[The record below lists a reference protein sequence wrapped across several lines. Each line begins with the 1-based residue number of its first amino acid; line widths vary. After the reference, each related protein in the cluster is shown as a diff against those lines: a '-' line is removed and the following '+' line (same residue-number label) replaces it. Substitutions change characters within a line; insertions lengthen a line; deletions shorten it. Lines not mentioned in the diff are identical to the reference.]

1 MIWLVSTMAQ
11 LTLDP
16 VATAP
21 GSETSERGNAVSD
34 LFAKYDVPAPR
45 YTSYPTVPFWTDSP
59 TTGQWIEELNR
70 AFADQSASW
79 SLYFHLPYCET
90 LCTFCACNT
99 VITRDHGRE
108 EAYIDLLSKEWGLY
122 LDTVSALRERP
133 LLGVHLG
140 GGTPTFFSAE
150 NLERILKP
158 ILAAARR
165 DSDQFEASVEVHPG
179 HTTREQLVTLRQLG
193 FTRISIGV
201 QDFDPE
207 VQRLVNRHQPYEVT
221 RSVTEVARE
230 LGYTS
235 INYDLIYGLPRQ
247 TPESFAAT
255 VVKTI
260 ELRPDRIA
268 LYSFALVPWIKPA
281 QRSYSD
287 EDLPKAG
294 EKRALYEMARAE
306 LAGAGY
312 VEIGMDHFAL
322 PHDGMAEAQRNGTLH
337 RNFQGYTERRTQVL
351 LGLGVSAISETPTC
365 FHQNEKAFPV
375 YERRVQQ
382 GEIPTLRGHLLSE
395 EDRRLRE
402 QILTFMTRFEVGLRP
417 EQCDDVR
424 GYLAPLISD
433 GLVEVNGQRLILTD
447 RGRPFLRN
455 ACMFFDQRLRQQE
468 QRPQVFSQAL

>member
-1 MIWLVSTMAQ
+1 VT
-11 LTLDP
+11 
-16 VATAP
+16 
-21 GSETSERGNAVSD
+21 D

-70 AFADQSASW
+70 AFADETASW

-108 EAYIDLLSKEWGLY
+108 ETYIDLLSKEWGLY
-122 LDTVSALRERP
+122 LDAVPALRERP

-140 GGTPTFFSAE
+140 GGTPTFFSAA

-158 ILAAARR
+158 ILADARR
-165 DSDQFEASVEVHPG
+165 AGDQFEASVEVHPG
-179 HTTREQLVTLRQLG
+179 HTTREQLATLRQLG

-221 RSVTEVARE
+221 RSVTDVARE

-235 INYDLIYGLPRQ
+235 VNYDLIYGLPRQ
-247 TPESFAAT
+247 NPESFASTIAR
-255 VVKTI
+255 TI

-294 EKRALYEMARAE
+294 EKRALYEMAREE

-322 PHDGMAEAQRNGTLH
+322 PHDGMAEAQRKGTLH

-417 EQCDDVR
+417 EQHDDAR
-424 GYLAPLISD
+424 NYLEPLISD
-433 GLVEVNGQRLILTD
+433 GLVEVNGQILILTE

-468 QRPQVFSQAL
+468 QRPKVFSQAL

>member
-1 MIWLVSTMAQ
+1 
-11 LTLDP
+11 
-16 VATAP
+16 
-21 GSETSERGNAVSD
+21 
-34 LFAKYDVPAPR
+34 
-45 YTSYPTVPFWTDSP
+45 
-59 TTGQWIEELNR
+59 
-70 AFADQSASW
+70 
-79 SLYFHLPYCET
+79 
-90 LCTFCACNT
+90 
-99 VITRDHGRE
+99 
-108 EAYIDLLSKEWGLY
+108 
-122 LDTVSALRERP
+122 LRERP

-158 ILAAARR
+158 ILADARMAG
-165 DSDQFEASVEVHPG
+165 DQFEASVEVHPG
-179 HTTREQLVTLRQLG
+179 HTTREQLVTLRRLG

-221 RSVTEVARE
+221 KSVTDVARE

-235 INYDLIYGLPRQ
+235 VNYDLIYGLPRQ
-247 TPESFAAT
+247 NPDSFATT
-255 VVKTI
+255 VEKTI

-294 EKRALYEMARAE
+294 EKRALYEMARE
-306 LAGAGY
+306 KLASAGY
-312 VEIGMDHFAL
+312 IEIGMDHFAL
-322 PHDGMAEAQRNGTLH
+322 PHDGMAEAQRKGTLH
-337 RNFQGYTERRTQVL
+337 RNFQGYTEKRTSVL
-351 LGLGVSAISETPTC
+351 LGLGVSAISEAPTC

-382 GEIPTLRGHLLSE
+382 GEIPTLRGHLLSD

-402 QILTFMTRFEVGLRP
+402 QILIFMTSFEVGLLP
-417 EQCDDVR
+417 EQRDDAR
-424 GYLAPLISD
+424 SYLEPLISD
-433 GLVEVNGQRLILTD
+433 GLVTVDGQRLILTE

-455 ACMFFDQRLRQQE
+455 ACMFFDQRLRQQGH
-468 QRPQVFSQAL
+468 RPQVFSQAL

>member
-1 MIWLVSTMAQ
+1 MT
-11 LTLDP
+11 
-16 VATAP
+16 
-21 GSETSERGNAVSD
+21 D

-59 TTGQWIEELNR
+59 TTEQWLNELND
-70 AFADQSASW
+70 ACVDDATTW
-79 SLYFHLPYCET
+79 SLYFHLPFCET

-108 EAYIDLLSKEWGLY
+108 EDYLGLLSEEWRLY
-122 LDTVSALRERP
+122 SDRVPALRERP
-133 LLGVHLG
+133 LLGLHLG

-150 NLERILKP
+150 NLERILEP
-158 ILAAARR
+158 ILA
-165 DSDQFEASVEVHPG
+165 DSRVDADQFEASVEVHPG
-179 HTTREQLVTLRQLG
+179 HTTREQLITLRGLG

-201 QDFDPE
+201 QDFEPE

-221 RSVTEVARE
+221 KSVTDVARE

-235 INYDLIYGLPRQ
+235 VNYDLIYGLPRQ
-247 TPESFAAT
+247 NTDRFRET
-255 VVKTI
+255 IEKTI

-287 EDLPKAG
+287 DDLPRAG
-294 EKRALYEMARAE
+294 EKRALYELARE
-306 LAGAGY
+306 MLATAGY

-322 PHDGMAEAQRNGTLH
+322 PHDGLAEAQRNATLH

-375 YERRVQQ
+375 YERRIRQ
-382 GEIPTLRGHLLSE
+382 GEIPTLRGHLLTE

-402 QILTFMTRFEVGLRP
+402 QILTFMTRFEVELQP
-417 EQCDDVR
+417 EQTDDATVF
-424 GYLAPLISD
+424 LDPLVGD
-433 GLVEVNGQRLILTD
+433 GLVEVRDQKLILTE

-468 QRPQVFSQAL
+468 QRPKLFSQAL

>member
-1 MIWLVSTMAQ
+1 VT
-11 LTLDP
+11 
-16 VATAP
+16 
-21 GSETSERGNAVSD
+21 D

-59 TTGQWIEELNR
+59 TTQRWLKELND
-70 AFADQSASW
+70 ACDNDAATW
-79 SLYFHLPYCET
+79 SLYFHLPFCES

-108 EAYIDLLSKEWGLY
+108 EGYVDLLAKEWQLY
-122 LDTVSALRERP
+122 LENVPSLRERP

-140 GGTPTFFSAE
+140 GGTPTFFSTE

-158 ILAAARR
+158 ILTATSTDPNR
-165 DSDQFEASVEVHPG
+165 FEASVEVHPG
-179 HTTREQLVTLRQLG
+179 HTTREQLVMLKGLG

-221 RSVTEVARE
+221 KSVTDTARE

-235 INYDLIYGLPRQ
+235 VNYDLIYGLPRQ
-247 TPESFAAT
+247 SIEGFPLT
-255 VVKTI
+255 VQKTI

-268 LYSFALVPWIKPA
+268 LYSFARVPWIKPA
-281 QRSYSD
+281 QRSYKD
-287 EDLPKAG
+287 EDLPVAG
-294 EKRALYEMARAE
+294 EKRALYELARDL
-306 LAGAGY
+306 LADAGY

-322 PHDGMAEAQRNGTLH
+322 PLDGIARAQQDGTLH
-337 RNFQGYTERRTQVL
+337 RNFQGYTETRTDVL

-375 YERRVQQ
+375 YERRVKQ
-382 GEIPTLRGHLLSE
+382 GEIPTLRGHLLSA
-395 EDRRLRE
+395 EDQRLRE
-402 QILTFMTRFEVGLRP
+402 QILTFMTRFAVELEP
-417 EQCDDVR
+417 EQIDDAR
-424 GYLAPLISD
+424 IFLDSMLGD
-433 GLVEVNGQRLILTD
+433 GLVEVRDGKLILTE

-455 ACMFFDQRLRQQE
+455 ACMFFDRRLRTQE

>member
-1 MIWLVSTMAQ
+1 MT
-11 LTLDP
+11 
-16 VATAP
+16 
-21 GSETSERGNAVSD
+21 D
-34 LFAKYDVPAPR
+34 LFAKYDIPAPR

-59 TTGQWIEELNR
+59 TTGQWIEELNQ
-70 AFADQSASW
+70 AFADESASW
-79 SLYFHLPYCET
+79 SLYFHLPFCET

-108 EAYIDLLSKEWGLY
+108 QTYIDLLAKEWGLY
-122 LDTVSALRERP
+122 LDRVPALRERP

-140 GGTPTFFSAE
+140 GGTPTFFSAK

-158 ILAAARR
+158 IFADARMAG
-165 DSDQFEASVEVHPG
+165 DQFEASVEVHPG

-207 VQRLVNRHQPYEVT
+207 VQRLVNRDQPYEVT
-221 RSVTEVARE
+221 KLVSEIARE

-235 INYDLIYGLPRQ
+235 VNYDLIYGLPRQ
-247 TPESFAAT
+247 NPETFAAT
-255 VVKTI
+255 VAKTI

-268 LYSFALVPWIKPA
+268 LYSFARVPWIKPA
-281 QRSYSD
+281 QRSYKD

-294 EKRALYEMARAE
+294 EKRALYEMAREE

-312 VEIGMDHFAL
+312 IEIGMDHFAL
-322 PHDGMAEAQRNGTLH
+322 PHDGMAEAQRKGTLH

-402 QILTFMTRFEVGLRP
+402 QILTFMTRFEVGLLP
-417 EQCDDVR
+417 EQRDDAR
-424 GYLAPLISD
+424 NYLEPLISD
-433 GLVEVNGQRLILTD
+433 GLVQVKGQSLILTE

>member
-1 MIWLVSTMAQ
+1 MT
-11 LTLDP
+11 
-16 VATAP
+16 
-21 GSETSERGNAVSD
+21 D

-59 TTGQWIEELNR
+59 TTEQWLNELES
-70 AFADQSASW
+70 AFEDEAATW
-79 SLYFHLPYCET
+79 SLYFHLPFCES

-108 EAYIDLLSKEWGLY
+108 ENYIDLLSKEWGLY
-122 LDTVSALRERP
+122 LDHVPALGERP
-133 LLGVHLG
+133 LLGLHLG

-158 ILAAARR
+158 ILTATRT
-165 DSDQFEASVEVHPG
+165 DVDQFEASVEVHPG

-207 VQRLVNRHQPYEVT
+207 VQRLVNRHQPYGVT
-221 RSVTEVARE
+221 KSVTDIARE

-235 INYDLIYGLPRQ
+235 VNYDLIYGLPRQ
-247 TPESFAAT
+247 SPDRFQETIT
-255 VVKTI
+255 KTI

-268 LYSFALVPWIKPA
+268 LYSFARVPWIKPA
-281 QRSYSD
+281 QRSYKD
-287 EDLPKAG
+287 EDLPVAG
-294 EKRALYEMARAE
+294 EKRALYELAREMLGA
-306 LAGAGY
+306 AGY

-322 PHDGMAEAQRNGTLH
+322 PQDGIARAQREGTLH
-337 RNFQGYTERRTQVL
+337 RNFQGYTETRTHVL

-375 YERRVQQ
+375 YQRRVQQ
-382 GEIPTLRGHLLSE
+382 GELPTLRGHLLSE

-402 QILTFMTRFEVGLRP
+402 QILTFMTSFEVDLWP
-417 EQCDDVR
+417 EQTRDAEVF
-424 GYLAPLISD
+424 LAPLISD
-433 GLVEVNGQRLILTD
+433 GLVELDKEKLILTE

-455 ACMFFDQRLRQQE
+455 ACMFFDQRLRRQE
-468 QRPQVFSQAL
+468 PRAQVFSQAL

>member
-1 MIWLVSTMAQ
+1 MT
-11 LTLDP
+11 
-16 VATAP
+16 
-21 GSETSERGNAVSD
+21 D

-59 TTGQWIEELNR
+59 TTEQWLNDLNN
-70 AFADQSASW
+70 ACEDEATTW
-79 SLYFHLPYCET
+79 SLYFHLPFCES

-108 EAYIDLLSKEWGLY
+108 EDYIDLLSKEWGLY
-122 LDTVSALRERP
+122 SDRVPALRRRP
-133 LLGVHLG
+133 LLGLHLG

-150 NLERILKP
+150 NLERILEP
-158 ILAAARR
+158 ILADSHVAA
-165 DSDQFEASVEVHPG
+165 DQFEASVEVHPG
-179 HTTREQLVTLRQLG
+179 HTTRQQLITLRRLG

-221 RSVTEVARE
+221 KSITDIARE

-235 INYDLIYGLPRQ
+235 VNYDLIYGLPRQ
-247 TPESFAAT
+247 NTDRFSET
-255 VVKTI
+255 IGKTI

-287 EDLPKAG
+287 DDLPRG
-294 EKRALYEMARAE
+294 GDKRALYELARE
-306 LAGAGY
+306 MLATAGY
-312 VEIGMDHFAL
+312 IEIGMDHFAL

-375 YERRVQQ
+375 YERRVRQ
-382 GEIPTLRGHLLSE
+382 GEVPTLRGHLLTE

-402 QILTFMTRFEVGLRP
+402 QILTFMTRFEVDLMP
-417 EQCDDVR
+417 EQSDDATIFF
-424 GYLAPLISD
+424 APLVGD
-433 GLVEVNGQRLILTD
+433 GLVELRDQKLILTE

-455 ACMFFDQRLRQQE
+455 ACMFFDRRLRQQE
-468 QRPQVFSQAL
+468 QRPKLFSQAL

>member
-1 MIWLVSTMAQ
+1 MT
-11 LTLDP
+11 
-16 VATAP
+16 
-21 GSETSERGNAVSD
+21 D

-59 TTGQWIEELNR
+59 TTEQWLTELNN
-70 AFADQSASW
+70 ACENETTTW
-79 SLYFHLPYCET
+79 SLYFHLPFCES

-108 EAYIDLLSKEWGLY
+108 ENYIDLLSKEWRLY
-122 LDTVSALRERP
+122 SDRVPALRARP
-133 LLGVHLG
+133 LLGLHLG

-158 ILAAARR
+158 ILAESRVAA
-165 DSDQFEASVEVHPG
+165 DQFEASVEVHPG
-179 HTTREQLVTLRQLG
+179 HTTREQLITLRELG

-221 RSVTEVARE
+221 KSITDISRE

-235 INYDLIYGLPRQ
+235 VNYDLIYGLPRQ
-247 TPESFAAT
+247 NTDRFSET
-255 VVKTI
+255 IEKTI
-260 ELRPDRIA
+260 DLRPDRIA

-287 EDLPKAG
+287 DDLPRAG
-294 EKRALYEMARAE
+294 EKRALYELARE
-306 LAGAGY
+306 MLATAGY
-312 VEIGMDHFAL
+312 IEIGMDHFAL

-375 YERRVQQ
+375 YERRVRQ
-382 GEIPTLRGHLLSE
+382 GEVPTLRGHLLTE
-395 EDRRLRE
+395 EDRGLRE
-402 QILTFMTRFEVGLRP
+402 QILTFMTRFEVDLRP
-417 EQCDDVR
+417 EQSDDATAF
-424 GYLAPLISD
+424 LDPLLGD
-433 GLVEVNGQRLILTD
+433 GLVELRDRKLILTE

-468 QRPQVFSQAL
+468 QRPKLFSQAL